1 MKRFLQLTLVILS
14 LLLVAG
20 VVAAAPPIQ
29 EDGEGQTYIVKRGDG
44 LIQLAREFYGDG
56 DAYVLIVEATNALAA
71 TDSSFREIT
80 DPNIILVGE
89 KLWIPGVTA
98 LPADEAAAEET
109 APAEEAAPADET
121 AAGDESAATEDAAA
135 AEEGEMA
142 EETVGAVP
150 LAGTS
155 WLLSSLNSAS
165 PLPKTTIT
173 LEFVD
178 ETAAGGTS
186 GCNNYS
192 TTYEL
197 DGIRISFGQTA
208 GTRKACLEPVMA
220 QEQSYLAALSDAA
233 FYEVTEQ
240 GLSLFDSKTTQ
251 LAHFEPASSDLA
263 GSDWDVISYNNGKG
277 GVVSVISGTSI
288 SASFGEDGQVS
299 GSAGCNDYF
308 GPYTTEGSAIS
319 IGPLAATRKLCV
331 DEDVMTQEGAYLS
344 ALETAATYKITGD
357 RMEMRREDGALVANF
372 SRSQAADQ

>member
-29 EDGEGQTYIVKRGDG
+29 EEGEGQNYIVKRGDG

-56 DAYVLIVEATNALAA
+56 DAFVLIVEATNALAV
-71 TDSSFREIT
+71 TDSSYREIT

-89 KLWIPGVTA
+89 KLWLPGVTA

-109 APAEEAAPADET
+109 APADET
-121 AAGDESAATEDAAA
+121 AAGNESPATEDAAEI
-135 AEEGEMA
+135 EEGEMA

-155 WLLSSLNSAS
+155 WLLSSLNGAS

-186 GCNNYS
+186 GCNNYN
-192 TTYEL
+192 TTYAV

-208 GTRKACLEPVMA
+208 GTLKACLQPVMD
-220 QEQSYLAALSDAA
+220 QEQSYLAALGDAA
-233 FYEVTEQ
+233 FYEVTKQ
-240 GLSLFDSKTTQ
+240 GLSLFDSNTTQ
-251 LAHFEPASSDLA
+251 LAQFEPASSDLV

-277 GVVSVISGTSI
+277 GVVTVITGTSI

-319 IGPLAATRKLCV
+319 IGPLAATRKLCA
-331 DEDVMTQEGAYLS
+331 DEDVMAQEAAYLS
-344 ALETAATYKITGD
+344 ALETVATYKITGD
-357 RMEMRREDGALVANF
+357 RMEMRTADGALVANL
-372 SRSQAADQ
+372 SRSQAAE